1 MSFLQKERILIDN
14 STHIISLFLFS
25 FKVGGLNWVREVLD
39 PNRRVVFLNTDN
51 VPAIDD
57 QGGTTNPIESALLE
71 ILVSSLVH
79 CGVSPSKMGVIA
91 PYRAQL
97 RLIKKWVASFPQL
110 EASTVDRYQGR
121 DKDCILIS
129 FCHSNDSKKVGRLL
143 SDWRRCNVA
152 FTRAKKKL
160 IFVGSASTLVGS
172 PILDSLFRLLELK
185 GWIYSLPPNAH
196 ETGPDL
202 PLSQKTPSSQS
213 SSQRPPFLRFSGNQ
227 QPSPI
232 TSNVIAEMDVVR

>member
-1 MSFLQKERILIDN
+1 M
-14 STHIISLFLFS
+14 
-25 FKVGGLNWVREVLD
+25 
-39 PNRRVVFLNTDN
+39 
-51 VPAIDD
+51 VPATED
-57 QGGTTNPIESALLE
+57 QVGGTTNPVESALLE

-79 CGVSPSKMGVIA
+79 CGVNPSKMGVIA

-97 RLIKKWVASFPQL
+97 RLIKKWVSAFPQL

-143 SDWRRCNVA
+143 CDWRRCNVA

-160 IFVGSASTLVGS
+160 IFVGSVSTLVGS
-172 PILDSLFRLLELK
+172 PILDSLFRLIEPK

-196 ETGPDL
+196 ETSPDI
-202 PLSQKTPSSQS
+202 PLHLTPPSP
-213 SSQRPPFLRFSGNQ
+213 SSQRPPFVRYLGNQ

-232 TSNVIAEMDVVR
+232 TSNVIAEMDVR